1 MRKIQNRVS
10 YTVTF
15 DVLVEAFN
23 GVSKSIT
30 DNFLQVMQ
38 NHIPYETTIYD
49 ENKNPHFTFSRNVKI
64 QKHERT
70 KTERLFP

>member
-1 MRKIQNRVS
+1 MRKPQNRVS
-10 YTVTF
+10 YSVSF
-15 DVLVEAFN
+15 DILIESF
-23 GVSKSIT
+23 GDVSKSIM
-30 DNFLQVMQ
+30 DNLLQEMK

-49 ENKNPHFTFSRNVKI
+49 ENQKEHFTFSRNVKI